1 MQSSRIEDGD
11 DEAFMRSLI
20 RPEEDRRR
28 LHPDRPWEG
37 GFRWF
42 RSPNVVPLE
51 QWRKRKLEQNRP
63 NQPEQK

>member
-1 MQSSRIEDGD
+1 MQSSRIEDDD
-11 DEAFMRSLI
+11 DEAFMRSPI

-28 LHPDRPWEG
+28 LRPDRPWEG

-51 QWRKRKLEQNRP
+51 QWRKRKLE
-63 NQPEQK
+63 

>member
-1 MQSSRIEDGD
+1 MQSNRIEDDDD

-20 RPEEDRRR
+20 RPEEERLR
-28 LHPDRPWEG
+28 LHPTTAWVG

-51 QWRKRKLEQNRP
+51 QWRKQH
-63 NQPEQK
+63 QPKQR